1 MEEEEEVVVVE
12 AAGVAPAAP
21 DARPVA
27 LALLLFPGAPLL
39 ETPPAD
45 ADGAAPWE
53 PPEGAEPE
61 DCAVE
66 DWLEAAGAG
75 FG

>member
-1 MEEEEEVVVVE
+1 MEEEVVVEEEEE
-12 AAGVAPAAP
+12 AGALPAAP

-45 ADGAAPWE
+45 ADVAAP
-53 PPEGAEPE
+53 
-61 DCAVE
+61 
-66 DWLEAAGAG
+66 
-75 FG
+75 

>member
-53 PPEGAEPE
+53 GAGPE